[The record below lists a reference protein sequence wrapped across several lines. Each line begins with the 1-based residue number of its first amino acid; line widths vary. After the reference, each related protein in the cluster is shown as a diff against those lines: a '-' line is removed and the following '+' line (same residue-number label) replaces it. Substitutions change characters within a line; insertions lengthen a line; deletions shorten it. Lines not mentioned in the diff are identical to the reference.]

1 MNDHASSDPELYEE
15 FLQLFTRD
23 QLRIFA
29 WIRAL
34 VHDPTASSDVFQ
46 ETSLEMWRSFA
57 SFRPDADFLRWG
69 LGIARHQ
76 VLKYWRKARR
86 DRHAFSDELIQELT
100 AESFSFAEELA
111 PRQAALDDCIRK
123 LSDRQR
129 DLIHRF
135 YGDNQSAT
143 AIAEAWQ
150 RSVHAVYKSLKVM
163 RRFLFECVEAKMM
176 EQSQ

>member
-57 SFRPDADFLRWG
+57 SFRPDADFLRWA

-100 AESFSFAEELA
+100 AESFSFAEE
-111 PRQAALDDCIRK
+111 P
-123 LSDRQR
+123 
-129 DLIHRF
+129 
-135 YGDNQSAT
+135 
-143 AIAEAWQ
+143 
-150 RSVHAVYKSLKVM
+150 
-163 RRFLFECVEAKMM
+163 
-176 EQSQ
+176 